1 MTNRSIVLIGGPDT
15 GKTNYIGRLWLALQS
30 AGSALVARGLPERI
44 EYVEQVVAHLHK
56 GRFAPRTD
64 KNLELVSGKVV
75 LPLAADSL
83 RRGQA
88 SELVIPDVSGEIWK
102 DAVDT
107 RDLAPEWMQQLEG
120 AFGAMVFV
128 RVLSKLNVDPLDWV
142 TAARLMRHQG
152 SDAQPSK
159 MPTQVMLCEF
169 IRFVEEK
176 LHRDFDTQK
185 PRVAVI
191 VTAWDLLD
199 SERSKAGQVAYIE
212 KEYPLFFGRIEHLEG
227 FDVMVFGMSILGGDV
242 KTDDRFRDHLLASDF
257 QSSGYVVYCS
267 DGQVKKKSDLT
278 IPVAWALGDSH
289 IA

>member
-15 GKTNYIGRLWLALQS
+15 GKTNYIGRLWLAVQDGES
-30 AGSALVARGLPERI
+30 TLVTRGLPNRI
-44 EYVEQVVAHLHK
+44 DYVEQLVAHLHK

-64 KNLELVSGKVV
+64 KNLEAVSGKVV
-75 LPLAADSL
+75 LPLAADP
-83 RRGQA
+83 RRGGLA

-102 DAVDT
+102 NAVET
-107 RDLAPEWMQQLEG
+107 RELAPEWMQQLED

-142 TAARLMRHQG
+142 ADAKLMAHQG
-152 SDAQPSK
+152 SAAQPSK

-176 LHRDFDTQK
+176 LHRDLHTPK
-185 PRVAVI
+185 PRVAVV

-199 SERSKAGQVAYIE
+199 SERSSAGPAAYIE

-227 FDVMVFGMSILGGDV
+227 FDVMVFGMSILGGDLR
-242 KTDDRFRDHLLASDF
+242 DDDGFRAQLLASDF
-257 QSSGYVVYCS
+257 RSRGYVVYCS
-267 DGQVKKKSDLT
+267 DGQVKKDSDLT
-278 IPVAWALGDSH
+278 IPVAWALGDSR